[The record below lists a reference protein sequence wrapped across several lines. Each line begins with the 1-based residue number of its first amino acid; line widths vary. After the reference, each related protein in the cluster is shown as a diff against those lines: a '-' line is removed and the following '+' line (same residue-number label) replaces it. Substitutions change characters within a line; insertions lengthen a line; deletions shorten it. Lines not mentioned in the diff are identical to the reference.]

1 MILYDTCIFFE
12 TARCTYIQREYIER
26 ICIYIER
33 ENYIKRICTYIERD
47 LYREN
52 MYIYREN
59 CTFLLIF

>member
-33 ENYIKRICTYIERD
+33 ENYIKRICTYIET
-47 LYREN
+47 
-52 MYIYREN
+52 YIERI
-59 CTFLLIF
+59 CTYIERIALFF